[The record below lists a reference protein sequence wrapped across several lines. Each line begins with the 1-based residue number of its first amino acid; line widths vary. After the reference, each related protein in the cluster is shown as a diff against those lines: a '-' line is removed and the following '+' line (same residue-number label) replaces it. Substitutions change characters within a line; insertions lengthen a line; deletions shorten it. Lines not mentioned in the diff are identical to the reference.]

1 MRLIERY
8 IISEICRPL
17 MVMVGILTFIFAS
30 YSSER
35 YLAEAANGTLALSV
49 VLDIVYY
56 KVLIALEVL
65 VPVALYVAVVLSL
78 GRLYHDT
85 EMTAIAASGVSP
97 LRLYKAILLIAL
109 PVAIA
114 VACLS
119 LYGRPWAY
127 DNAYRLE
134 QQSRTDL
141 DVNHLQAERF
151 NVNED
156 NGRMILAKHIEPDS
170 GALKDV
176 LIYDSGAERA
186 HLFRARQALITD
198 PNPEDPVLSLE
209 QGTAYS
215 LERKGSRDQTMLFKD
230 MTLHLAPVAQ
240 TAEYRRK
247 AAPSSALATS
257 SALSDQAELQWR
269 QTRGITTLLLALF
282 AIPLSYTAPRKGRFA
297 RMLPVTAAFALV
309 FYASDIC
316 RSMVGNGSLPLFPGM
331 WLIPILMM
339 LALFVA
345 IRRDVGKK
353 RIRTA

>member
-8 IISEICRPL
+8 VISEVCRPL
-17 MVMVGILTFIFAS
+17 LAMVGILTFIFAS

-85 EMTAIAASGVSP
+85 EMSAIAASGVSP
-97 LRLYKAILLIAL
+97 LLLYKVVLLIAL
-109 PVAIA
+109 PVAVA

-127 DNAYRLE
+127 DSAYRLE

-156 NGRMILAKHIEPDS
+156 NGRMILAKQIDPGS
-170 GALKDV
+170 GALNDV
-176 LIYDSGAERA
+176 LIYDTSAERT
-186 HLFRARQALITD
+186 HLFRAHRALITD
-198 PNPEDPVLSLE
+198 PNPEDPILSLE
-209 QGTAYS
+209 EGTAYS
-215 LERKGSRDQTMLFKD
+215 LERQGSRDQTMSFKE
-230 MTLHLAPVAQ
+230 MTLHLAPLAQ
-240 TAEYRRK
+240 TAAYRRK
-247 AAPSSALATS
+247 AAPSHVLAAS
-257 SALSDQAELQWR
+257 PALSDQAELQWR
-269 QTRGITTLLLALF
+269 QSRGISALLLALL

-297 RMLPVTAAFALV
+297 RALPVTAVFALV

-316 RSMVGNGSLPLFPGM
+316 KSMVSNGSLPLFPGL
-331 WLIPILMM
+331 WLVPLLMG
-339 LALFVA
+339 LVLLVT
-345 IRRDVGKK
+345 IKRDVVGK
-353 RIRTA
+353 RPRTS